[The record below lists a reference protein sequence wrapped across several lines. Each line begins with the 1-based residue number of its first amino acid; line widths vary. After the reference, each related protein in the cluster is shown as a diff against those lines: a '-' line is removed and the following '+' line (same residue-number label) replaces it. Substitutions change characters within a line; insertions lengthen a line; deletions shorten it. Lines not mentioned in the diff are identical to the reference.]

1 MDALLAII
9 TLAALAYFVAWEDH
23 IKPWLG
29 LDKPQR
35 VKSLPPL
42 PAYKSR
48 SRRSRGSEP
57 ANVGSVHQSAKIWPQ
72 NVPANVP
79 GSPATGATIPPAASA
94 SDTILITPNELQQ
107 LAEAVA
113 ARASG
118 ATIDESIYRGFGLK
132 KGGGPGYR
140 RARELFDLAT
150 APPQP
155 KV

>member
-1 MDALLAII
+1 MDMLLALF
-9 TLAALAYFVAWEDH
+9 TFAALIYFVGWEDYL
-23 IKPWLG
+23 KPLLG
-29 LDKPQR
+29 LDRPKS
-35 VKSLPPL
+35 VKSSPDRASIKL
-42 PAYKSR
+42 R
-48 SRRSRGSEP
+48 SRRSRRSNGANAGSAHHSAPEAP
-57 ANVGSVHQSAKIWPQ
+57 A

-79 GSPATGATIPPAASA
+79 RSPAHVAPGGEWPPAAADVVMSR
-94 SDTILITPNELQQ
+94 NELQQ

-113 ARASG
+113 ARAGG
-118 ATIDESIYRGFGLK
+118 ATIEESIYRGFGLR